1 MPNTAL
7 KLVSGRQHALFAE
20 VTVDFSNVVDTAV
33 SVPAI
38 QLPYGAQVVGGS
50 VVVDVALNG
59 TSTSVLDVGDAL
71 VTNRYL
77 NDANLKAVGRTAL
90 VPTGFVSEGGP
101 IWITPVH
108 AGGTAPTAGRF
119 RVLVEYVI
127 ANRATDNQPS

>member
-7 KLVSGRQHALFAE
+7 KLVSGRQPSLFAE

-38 QLPYGAQVVGGS
+38 QLPHGAQVVGGA
-50 VVVDVALNG
+50 VIVDTALNG
-59 TSTSVLDVGDAL
+59 TTTSVLDVGDAL
-71 VTNRYL
+71 STNRYV
-77 NDANLKAVGRTAL
+77 NDVNLKATGRTAL
-90 VPTGFVSEGGP
+90 VPTGYVSDGAP

-108 AGGTAPTAGRF
+108 SGGTAPTAGRF

-127 ANRATDNQPS
+127 AGRATENQPN